1 MSEIITYLRD
11 TLAANAIIT
20 NGAGNYSAWIHRYY
34 RYQKMHTQL
43 APTSGSM
50 GYGLPAAIAAKLRE
64 PKREVIC
71 FAGDGCLQ
79 MTMQEFGTACQ
90 HNAAMIV
97 IVVDN
102 EMYGNN
108 TDAPKKRPSGRVF
121 ATRLKTPTLPPLLAP
136 MAHTARR

>member
-1 MSEIITYLRD
+1 
-11 TLAANAIIT
+11 
-20 NGAGNYSAWIHRYY
+20 
-34 RYQKMHTQL
+34 
-43 APTSGSM
+43 M

-102 EMYGNN
+102 EMYG
-108 TDAPKKRPSGRVF
+108 TILMHQKKRPSGRVF
-121 ATRLKTPTLPPLLAP
+121 ATRLKNPDFAAIARAYGAHGETVKDGKSFPPPLRGQENLSN
-136 MAHTARR
+136 RRSFTSKQTPNSSPLL